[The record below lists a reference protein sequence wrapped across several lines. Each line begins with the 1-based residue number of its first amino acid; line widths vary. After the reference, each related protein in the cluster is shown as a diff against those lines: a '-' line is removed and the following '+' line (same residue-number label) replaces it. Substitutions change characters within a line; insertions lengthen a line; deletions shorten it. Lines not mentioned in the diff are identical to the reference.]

1 MRPIALAR
9 RFLGR
14 WGLIAALA
22 ALPIF
27 YLVHDLTTG
36 YQLGIVHGHAVIHHD
51 LTRIGLNVVQGL
63 SNGSIWALIAIGYTL
78 VYGIIELINFA
89 HGDVFMIGSFTA
101 VGLYSAFGLTT
112 STGTVPL
119 ILGLLAVLVVSMIVC
134 GTLNALIERVGYKR
148 VRGRPKPAPL

>member
-1 MRPIALAR
+1 MLRADVEAGSLSPRIPAPAMRPIALAR

-101 VGLYSAFGLTT
+101 VGLYSVFGLTT
-112 STGTVPL
+112 STGAAGLVF
-119 ILGLLAVLVVSMIVC
+119 GLLAVL
-134 GTLNALIERVGYKR
+134 
-148 VRGRPKPAPL
+148 

>member
-36 YQLGIVHGHAVIHHD
+36 YQAGIVHGHAVVQHD

-101 VGLYSAFGLTT
+101 VVLYPTFGLTS
-112 STGTVPL
+112 STGTVGL
-119 ILGLLAVLVVSMIVC
+119 MFGLLAVLLVPMVVS
-134 GTLNALIERVGYKR
+134 GG
-148 VRGRPKPAPL
+148 